1 MRTPRSSRLIIA
13 LSVLLLA
20 GSPIANGREAPGE
33 GGVAAAG
40 PAQDQARMQELPAA
54 WGDLDTWSRYI
65 PATDETEVGLGL
77 KPAGAGSAMLIAF
90 SAFLKGSAPTQAPTE
105 IFVHVSAGVQGRYK
119 SNTLKFVLKPSA
131 NGGPS
136 SSSSHNAPVIDLS
149 SRLGADDQSPGAR
162 VNFATAKIAAAEFL
176 RIARSG
182 EPAATVLGV
191 DVAFR
196 PDQLRAIR
204 SFGNRIFLK
213 VAEPR

>member
-1 MRTPRSSRLIIA
+1 MSTPRSPRLIIA
-13 LSVLLLA
+13 VSVLLLA
-20 GSPIANGREAPGE
+20 GSPIANGREAGAGGE
-33 GGVAAAG
+33 VASAAS
-40 PAQDQARMQELPAA
+40 AQGHMQELPAA

-65 PATDETEVGLGL
+65 PSTDETEVGLGL
-77 KPAGAGSAMLIAF
+77 KPAGSGSSMLIAF
-90 SAFLKGSAPTQAPTE
+90 SAFLKGAAPNQAPAE
-105 IFVHVSAGVQGRYK
+105 IFVHVSAGVQGRHR

-131 NGGPS
+131 HGRPAASTGN
-136 SSSSHNAPVIDLS
+136 NAPVIDLS

-162 VNFATAKIAAAEFL
+162 VNFATARIAAAEFL

-204 SFGNRIFLK
+204 AFGNRIFLK
-213 VAEPR
+213 VVEPR

>member
-1 MRTPRSSRLIIA
+1 MRKPRSSRLFIA
-13 LSVLLLA
+13 VFVLLLA
-20 GSPIANGREAPGE
+20 GRSIVNGRVAPGE
-33 GGVAAAG
+33 DGVAAAAS
-40 PAQDQARMQELPAA
+40 AQGQMRELPAA

-77 KPAGAGSAMLIAF
+77 KPEGSGSSMLIAF
-90 SAFLKGSAPTQAPTE
+90 SAFLKGAAPSQAPAE
-105 IFVHVSAGVQGRYK
+105 IFVHVSAGVQGRHK

-131 NGGPS
+131 HGGPS
-136 SSSSHNAPVIDLS
+136 ASNGHNAPVIDLS

>member
-1 MRTPRSSRLIIA
+1 MRKPRSSRLIIA
-13 LSVLLLA
+13 LSVLLVA
-20 GSPIANGREAPGE
+20 GSAIANGRVARGAD
-33 GGVAAAG
+33 GVAAAASAQG
-40 PAQDQARMQELPAA
+40 PMPQELPAA

-77 KPAGAGSAMLIAF
+77 KPAGSGSSMLIAF
-90 SAFLKGSAPTQAPTE
+90 SAFLKGAAPSQAPAE
-105 IFVHVSAGVQGRYK
+105 IFVHVSAGVQGRHK
-119 SNTLKFVLKPSA
+119 SNTLKFVLKPAA
-131 NGGPS
+131 NGS
-136 SSSSHNAPVIDLS
+136 SASNGHNAPVIDLS

-204 SFGNRIFLK
+204 SFANRIFLR
-213 VAEPR
+213 VGETR